1 MQRLLEQAKFR
12 KKRLF
17 TNEKRPYFSTAAI
30 ILSFAVIVVL
40 TVALLFVQDNQKAA
54 DALDSS
60 ALQELADTI
69 HSQYYFFEDK
79 KLDNDKLLDAAMR
92 GMVTKLDDPYA
103 QYFTEEEYQKLLSDN
118 EGDYVGIGISIQAPD
133 ETGAVVISVY
143 SGAPADLAGIK
154 KGDIITKVNGKDT
167 ANKSLN
173 EVITYFSED
182 VTVPDEITYLR
193 DGVAASVSVLRAE
206 VHIVRVTSSV
216 LQGNIGYVHISE
228 FNGSVAT
235 DFTGAVDALQKQGI
249 DKLIIDLRDNPGGG
263 LTEVLNVA
271 YTLVPKDKVIVSI
284 RSKNGDEDVYKSQG
298 DKKYS
303 MRIVVLVNG
312 DSASASELLTGALK
326 DYGLATIVGT
336 QTFGKGIV
344 QSYFHL
350 SNNRGWVKM
359 TTDAYYTPN
368 GVCIQ
373 GVGITPDI
381 VVDLPDGIKGT
392 SVDLIDP
399 AKDTQLQAALK
410 VFAQQAQTLTTAN
423 R

>member
-1 MQRLLEQAKFR
+1 MPAEQAKSR
-12 KKRLF
+12 KKRSF
-17 TNEKRPYFSTAAI
+17 TNEKRPDFSTISI
-30 ILSFAVIVVL
+30 IISFVVIVALSVSLMFVL
-40 TVALLFVQDNQKAA
+40 GNRKTA

-69 HSQYYFFEDK
+69 DSQYYFYEDK

-92 GMVTKLDDPYA
+92 GMVSKLDDPYA

-118 EGDYVGIGISIQAPD
+118 SGDYVGIGISIQAPD
-133 ETGAVVISVY
+133 DTGAKVINVY
-143 SGAPADLAGIK
+143 NGAPADVAGIQ
-154 KGDIITKVNGKDT
+154 KGDIITQVNGKDT
-167 ANKSLN
+167 AGKSLD
-173 EVITYFSED
+173 EVITFFSQD
-182 VTVPDEITYLR
+182 ITVPDEITYLR
-193 DGVAASVSVLRAE
+193 DGVATSVSVLRAE

-216 LQGNIGYVHISE
+216 LIGNIGYVHISE

-235 DFTGAVDALQKQGI
+235 DFTSAVDALQQQGI
-249 DKLIIDLRDNPGGG
+249 NKLIIDLRDNPGGG

-271 YTLVPKDKVIVSI
+271 YQLIPKEKVIVSI
-284 RSKNGDEDVYKSQG
+284 RSKSGDEDVYKSQG
-298 DKKYS
+298 DKQYS

-350 SNNRGWVKM
+350 NNNKGWVKM
-359 TTDAYYTPN
+359 TTDAYYTPS
-368 GVCIQ
+368 GVCIH

-381 VVDLPDGIKGT
+381 VVDLPEELKDT
-392 SVDLIDP
+392 SVDLLDP
-399 AKDTQLQAALK
+399 AKDTQLQAAIK
-410 VFAQQAQTLTTAN
+410 VFAQQAQTPTTTN

>member
-1 MQRLLEQAKFR
+1 M
-12 KKRLF
+12 
-17 TNEKRPYFSTAAI
+17 
-30 ILSFAVIVVL
+30 VL
-40 TVALLFVQDNQKAA
+40 TVALLFVQDNHKAA
-54 DALDSS
+54 DALDTA

-69 HSQYYFFEDK
+69 HSQYYFYDDK
-79 KLDNDKLLDAAMR
+79 KLDNNELLDAAMR

-103 QYFTEEEYQKLLSDN
+103 QYFTEDEYKKLLSDN
-118 EGDYVGIGISIQAPD
+118 SGDYVGIGISIQAPD
-133 ETGAVVISVY
+133 ETGATVISVY
-143 SGAPADLAGIK
+143 KGAPADLAGIR

-173 EVITYFSED
+173 EVITFFSQD
-182 VTVPDEITYLR
+182 TTVPDEITYVR
-193 DGVAASVSVLRAE
+193 DGVATTVSLLRAE
-206 VHIVRVTSSV
+206 VHIERVTSSV

-235 DFTGAVDALQKQGI
+235 DFTSAVDALAKQGI
-249 DKLIIDLRDNPGGG
+249 GNLIIDLRDNPGGG

-271 YTLVPKDKVIVSI
+271 YQLVPKDKVIVSI
-284 RSKNGDEDVYKSQG
+284 RAKNGDEDIYKSQG
-298 DKKYS
+298 DKQYS
-303 MRIVVLVNG
+303 MRLVVLVNG

-326 DYGLATIVGT
+326 DYKLATIVGT

-350 SNNRGWVKM
+350 SNNKGWVKM

-368 GVCIQ
+368 GVCIH

-381 VVDLPDGIKGT
+381 VVDLPEELKGT
-392 SVDLIDP
+392 SIDLIDP
-399 AKDTQLQAALK
+399 AKDTQLQAAIK
-410 VFAQQAQTLTTAN
+410 VFAQQANATETAQ